1 MHITGSGP
9 YHRIDTAV
17 RSFIFPRTNELAT
30 SGKPFIIHYKGG
42 IKPDT
47 MEVTVATNESLLW
60 LRQLGLERVVSDSR
74 VSFASYFYF
83 RFCYFCLF
91 LLLLLLLFFSVVW
104 WTLLQDVRDLYAR
117 CKS

>member
-42 IKPDT
+42 IKP
-47 MEVTVATNESLLW
+47 ESLLW